1 MPKEDADKEKN
12 TRYCH
17 KAAPGKISFE
27 ACNGHK
33 FMRELITKC
42 YDMGLDGPGVAVVV
56 QHKAKR
62 QEGGGPASMAGAL
75 RR

>member
-27 ACNGHK
+27 ACKDHQ
-33 FMRELITKC
+33 FMGDLTTKC
-42 YDMGLDGPGVAVVV
+42 YGMGL
-56 QHKAKR
+56 
-62 QEGGGPASMAGAL
+62 L
-75 RR
+75 